1 MTAKTQYSL
10 SAADLQLVLA
20 LARGG
25 KLAEAGERL
34 GLDSSTVFR
43 SLQKIERS
51 LGAPLFE
58 RSRSGYLPN
67 ELAQALAEQGERL
80 EAVLESARSMLQAEP
95 GQVSGNVRISTTDTV
110 LHGLIAPALPALR
123 RMHPLI
129 SYELNSGNELANL
142 TRRDADIAVRA
153 TKKPP
158 PHLVGKRLGTIRV
171 ALFAAHK
178 GGPRLAEVEAG
189 KCAWIAPDDALPEHP
204 SVIWRRRHFPSVTPA
219 YRVNS
224 IMTVAE
230 LVEQN
235 LGVGVLP
242 LFLARSRPGLR
253 QLTEE
258 LADAETDLWLLTH
271 AESRHLR
278 RIAAVYAHLAGAIQ
292 LD

>member
-1 MTAKTQYSL
+1 MTAKTQYKL
-10 SAADLQLVLA
+10 SASDLQLVLA
-20 LARGG
+20 LTRSG
-25 KLAEAGERL
+25 KLAGAGERL

-43 SLQKIERS
+43 SLQKMERS

-58 RSRSGYLPN
+58 RSRSGYQPN
-67 ELAQALAEQGERL
+67 ELAQALAEQGEKL
-80 EAVLESARSMLQAEP
+80 EAVLEAARSAAQVQP
-95 GQVSGNVRISTTDTV
+95 GQVSGTVRITSTDTV
-110 LHGLIAPALPALR
+110 LHGLIAPTLAALR
-123 RMHPLI
+123 KQHPLL
-129 SYELNSGNELANL
+129 SYELGTGNELVNL

-158 PHLVGKRLGTIRV
+158 PHLVGKRLGPIRV
-171 ALFAAHK
+171 ALFAAK
-178 GGPRLAEVEAG
+178 RGGPRYEEVVAG
-189 KCAWIAPDDALPEHP
+189 RAAWIAPDDALPEHP
-204 SVIWRRRHFPSVTPA
+204 SVLWRRRHFPSVLPA
-219 YRVNS
+219 YGVSS

-242 LFLARSRPGLR
+242 LFLARRRPGLQ

-278 RIAAVYAHLAGAIQ
+278 RIAAVYAHLAGAIE

>member
-1 MTAKTQYSL
+1 MTSKRL
-10 SAADLQLVLA
+10 LVSW
-20 LARGG
+20 R
-25 KLAEAGERL
+25 
-34 GLDSSTVFR
+34 
-43 SLQKIERS
+43 
-51 LGAPLFE
+51 
-58 RSRSGYLPN
+58 
-67 ELAQALAEQGERL
+67 
-80 EAVLESARSMLQAEP
+80 
-95 GQVSGNVRISTTDTV
+95 
-110 LHGLIAPALPALR
+110 
-123 RMHPLI
+123 
-129 SYELNSGNELANL
+129 
-142 TRRDADIAVRA
+142 IAV
-153 TKKPP
+153 
-158 PHLVGKRLGTIRV
+158 
-171 ALFAAHK
+171 
-178 GGPRLAEVEAG
+178 
-189 KCAWIAPDDALPEHP
+189 PEHP

>member
-1 MTAKTQYSL
+1 MSAKTQYKL
-10 SAADLQLVLA
+10 SASDLQLVLA
-20 LARGG
+20 LTRSG
-25 KLAEAGERL
+25 KLAGAGERL

-67 ELAQALAEQGERL
+67 ELALALAEQGEKL
-80 EAVLESARSMLQAEP
+80 EAVLEAARSAAQMQP
-95 GQVSGNVRISTTDTV
+95 GQVSGSVRITSTDTV
-110 LHGLIAPALPALR
+110 LHGLIAPTLAALR
-123 RMHPLI
+123 KQHPLI
-129 SYELNSGNELANL
+129 SYELSTSNELANL

-158 PHLVGKRLGTIRV
+158 PHLVGKRLGPVRV
-171 ALFAAHK
+171 ALFAAK
-178 GGPRLAEVEAG
+178 RGGPRYEEVVAG
-189 KCAWIAPDDALPEHP
+189 DAAWIAPDDALPEHP
-204 SVIWRRRHFPSVTPA
+204 SVLWRRKHFPSVLPA

-242 LFLARSRPGLR
+242 LFLAKHRPGLK

-278 RIAAVYAHLAGAIQ
+278 RIAAVYAHLAGAIK

>member
-10 SAADLQLVLA
+10 SASDLQLVLA
-20 LARGG
+20 LTRSG
-25 KLAEAGERL
+25 KLAGAGERL

-43 SLQKIERS
+43 SLQKMERS

-67 ELAQALAEQGERL
+67 ELAQALAEQGEKL
-80 EAVLESARSMLQAEP
+80 EAVLEAARSAAQVQP
-95 GQVSGNVRISTTDTV
+95 GQVSGSVRITSTDTV
-110 LHGLIAPALPALR
+110 LHGLIAPTLAALR
-123 RMHPLI
+123 MAHPLL
-129 SYELNSGNELANL
+129 SYELSTGNELVNL

-153 TKKPP
+153 TRKPP
-158 PHLVGKRLGTIRV
+158 PHLVGKRLGPIRV
-171 ALFAAHK
+171 ALFAAK
-178 GGPRLAEVEAG
+178 RGGPRYEDVVAG
-189 KCAWIAPDDALPEHP
+189 RAAWIAPDDALPEHP
-204 SVIWRRRHFPSVTPA
+204 SVLWRRRHFPSVLPA

-242 LFLARSRPGLR
+242 LFLARHRPGLK

-258 LADAETDLWLLTH
+258 LVDAETDLWLLTH

-278 RIAAVYAHLAGAIQ
+278 RIAAVYAHLAGAIK
-292 LD
+292 LE